1 MAVVSDSDLKASV
14 KCGRTDRVYYL
25 YGKDTAAVEAYKN
38 MIISKVVRKGDEAY
52 NLHVFDGTE
61 LDFSELT
68 DACEALP
75 MFADHVCCVVSDL
88 NAETL
93 SPDQISMLVKAVA
106 DLPDTTVLIF
116 YYAAFDIDEAK
127 KNAKNKSGGKNKK
140 LLDAVAKHGTVCEF
154 KFRTADMLAKA
165 IMAKAAKCG
174 GAISR
179 DAAVCLAELCA
190 CNTMMAGNELDKLLS
205 YAEGNEIT
213 RRMVTML
220 CPRQIETTSFDLAK
234 AIARRDR
241 ASSLRL
247 LNDLNLEK
255 AEPMAVLY
263 VVTGNMLDLY
273 RARTASGEGKNASD
287 VIADFKYPGNL
298 SFRVNNAFRE
308 VRKYS
313 AAHLRACMRILAETD
328 VSMKSSGTDKWT
340 LLEEAV
346 VKMLSIR

>member
-14 KCGRTDRVYYL
+14 KCGKIDKVYYL

-38 MIISKVVRKGDEAY
+38 MIISKVVRKGDEVY

-61 LDFSELT
+61 LDFNELT
-68 DACEALP
+68 EACEALP
-75 MFADHVCCVVSDL
+75 MFAEYVCCVVSDL

-93 SPDQISMLVKAVA
+93 SPDQISMLVKMVA

-127 KNAKNKSGGKNKK
+127 KNAKNKSSSKNKK
-140 LLDAVAKHGTVCEF
+140 LQDAVTKHGTVCEF
-154 KFRTADMLAKA
+154 KFKTADMLAKD

-179 DAAVCLAELCA
+179 DAAFDLAELCA
-190 CNTMMAGNELDKLLS
+190 CNTMMVGNELDKLLS

-213 RRMVTML
+213 RQMVAML

-255 AEPMAVLY
+255 TEPMAVLY
-263 VVTGNMLDLY
+263 AVTGNMLDLY
-273 RARTASGEGKNASD
+273 RAKVASGEGKNPSD
-287 VIADFKYPGNL
+287 VMADFKYPGNL
-298 SFRVNNAFRE
+298 SFRVNNAFRD

-313 AAHLRACMRILAETD
+313 TAHLRACMRILVETD
-328 VSMKSSGTDKWT
+328 VSMKSSKTDKWT
-340 LLEEAV
+340 LIEEAV